1 MIGITLVQ
9 ENSFEIT
16 KSIVKVGYVV
26 PNGPADKSGMQVN
39 DIILKVGDQEITNPS
54 EVVRAISQNGLNK
67 RINITIKRNK
77 ELIRLRVLPI
87 DIRDL

>member
-1 MIGITLVQ
+1 MGI
-9 ENSFEIT
+9 FI
-16 KSIVKVGYVV
+16 
-26 PNGPADKSGMQVN
+26 N

-54 EVVRAISQNGLNK
+54 EVVRAITQNGLNK
-67 RINITIKRNK
+67 RINITIKRNN